1 MLLAPDPTC
10 PLLTLT
16 WTAWRC
22 SASRADELLRSTLG
36 EDSKRR
42 LGPMLASRGFD
53 MTRTIHVVVLASG
66 EGIVLT
72 Q

>member
-1 MLLAPDPTC
+1 MPI
-10 PLLTLT
+10 LTLT
-16 WTAWRC
+16 MDRAE
-22 SASRADELLRSTLG
+22 ALGVSRDELLQFTLG
-36 EDSKRR
+36 TDSKRR
-42 LGPMLASRGFD
+42 LEPMLASRGFD

>member
-1 MLLAPDPTC
+1 VPV
-10 PLLTLT
+10 LTLT
-16 WTAWRC
+16 MDRVEALGVPH
-22 SASRADELLRSTLG
+22 DELRQSTLG
-36 EDSKRR
+36 PDSKRR
-42 LGPMLASRGFD
+42 LEPMLASRGFD